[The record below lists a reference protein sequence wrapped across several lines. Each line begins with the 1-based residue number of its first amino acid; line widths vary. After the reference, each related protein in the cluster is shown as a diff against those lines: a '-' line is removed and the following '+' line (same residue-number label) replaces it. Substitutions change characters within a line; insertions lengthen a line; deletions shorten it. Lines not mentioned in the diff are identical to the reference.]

1 LDGVSRG
8 RSGPVDRNLI
18 GPEQKSKAP
27 EDIAHFGRPQD
38 ADSVTKSRL
47 IDGSDLG
54 DVYNARTRKCGFTL
68 P

>member
-1 LDGVSRG
+1 MLA
-8 RSGPVDRNLI
+8 RSVPVDRNLI
-18 GPEQKSKAP
+18 GPEQKRKTF
-27 EDIAHFGRPQD
+27 EDIAHFGRAQD

-54 DVYNARTRKCGFTL
+54 DVYDARTRKSRFTL

>member
-1 LDGVSRG
+1 MSGG

-18 GPEQKSKAP
+18 GPEQKSKAF
-27 EDIAHFGRPQD
+27 EDITHLGRPQD
-38 ADSVTKSRL
+38 ADSVPKARL

-54 DVYNARTRKCGFTL
+54 DVYDARTRESGFTL